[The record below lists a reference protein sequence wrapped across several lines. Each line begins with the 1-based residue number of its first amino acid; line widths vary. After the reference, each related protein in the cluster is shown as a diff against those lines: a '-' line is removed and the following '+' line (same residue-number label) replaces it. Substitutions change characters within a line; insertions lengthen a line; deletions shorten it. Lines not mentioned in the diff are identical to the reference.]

1 MTDHPAPADHPIVK
15 SLLRLIR
22 AEAGGAWD
30 GEPDDLLL
38 SPFIVTKQ
46 AKRELP
52 LIGDPDPDV
61 LARVEKFYTAIGGE
75 IEHRTGKAITPILNI
90 HHEGWG
96 RIVLITGRL
105 VAVTAHVREL
115 HRFGFQDLGQLI
127 EKAEKLVADGV
138 AAIEKYPD
146 VVDA

>member
-1 MTDHPAPADHPIVK
+1 MNDHPIVK

-22 AEAGGAWD
+22 AEDRSGAWD
-30 GEPDDLLL
+30 AEPDELLL
-38 SPFIVTKQ
+38 SPFLVTKT

-61 LARVEKFYTAIGGE
+61 LARVEKFYTAIAAE
-75 IEHRTGKAITPILNI
+75 IEQRSGKAVSPILNI

-96 RIVLITGRL
+96 RVVLIAGRL
-105 VAVTAHVREL
+105 VAVSAHVREL
-115 HRFGFQDLGQLI
+115 HRFGFENLGQLV
-127 EKAEKLVADGV
+127 EKAEKLVAEGV
-138 AAIEKYPD
+138 ATIEKFPT

>member
-1 MTDHPAPADHPIVK
+1 MNNHPLVQ

-30 GEPDDLLL
+30 AEPDDMLLA
-38 SPFIVTKQ
+38 PFIVTKA

-75 IEHRTGKAITPILNI
+75 IERRTGKAIVPILNI

-96 RIVLITGRL
+96 RIVLLAGRL
-105 VAVTAHVREL
+105 VAVSANVREL
-115 HRFGFQDLGQLI
+115 HRFGFEDLAQMV

-138 AAIEKYPD
+138 KTIERFPE